1 MLSVTNLEVVYNR
14 IARVLNGVSL
24 TVGEGETVALLGPN
38 GAGKSTLLRV
48 ITGLLG
54 IHDGAITKGR
64 MTLGGQ
70 DLLGMKPEA
79 IVRAGVVQVMEG
91 RRIFVDLS
99 VEDNLLAGAHS
110 RSDNVGPALQEVYDQ
125 FPRLAERRR
134 QLAGY
139 LSGGEQQM
147 LAISRAMLA
156 QPKLLLLDE
165 PSLGL
170 SPLMTQ
176 EVGKLVRNIQQRGI
190 SILLVEQN
198 AAMALNLASRGYVLE
213 SGRVVLDGASQS
225 LLEDSDFKE
234 FYLGQGHGSAGGA
247 RNFREVK
254 HYRRRRRWLS

>member
-1 MLSVTNLEVVYNR
+1 MLRIANLEAVYNR

-24 TVGEGETVALLGPN
+24 EVGDGETVALLGPN
-38 GAGKSTLLRV
+38 GAGKTTLLRAL
-48 ITGLLG
+48 TGLLS
-54 IHDGAITKGR
+54 IHDGEITKGSIN
-64 MTLGGQ
+64 LGDTRLKG
-70 DLLGMKPEA
+70 LPPEK
-79 IVRAGVVQVMEG
+79 IVREGVVQVMEG

-110 RSDNVGPALQEVYDQ
+110 QRGSQASALDEVYQQ
-125 FPRLAERRR
+125 FPRLGERRR

-170 SPLMTQ
+170 SPLMTR
-176 EVGKLVRNIQQRGI
+176 EVGSLIRAIQQRGI
-190 SILLVEQN
+190 AILLVEQN

-213 SGRVVLDGASQS
+213 SGKIVLDGP
-225 LLEDSDFKE
+225 SDKLMNDPDFRA
-234 FYLGQGHGSAGGA
+234 FYLGTGGD
-247 RNFREVK
+247 REHRINFRDVK
-254 HYRRRRRWLS
+254 HYRQKRRWLS